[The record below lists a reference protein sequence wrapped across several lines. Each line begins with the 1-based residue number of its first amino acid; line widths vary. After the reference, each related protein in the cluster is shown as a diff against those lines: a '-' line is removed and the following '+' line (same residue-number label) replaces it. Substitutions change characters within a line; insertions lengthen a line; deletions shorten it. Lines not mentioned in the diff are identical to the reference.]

1 MFFTFIKNVFT
12 ADSSSYS
19 RIFSFRYSAILTES
33 AEYFNP
39 QVLIFSAYFVVL
51 YRQNK
56 SFGGQIHLRNKIVFS
71 KQTNILIAPQFAH
84 RKQGGFT
91 IIEVLVTLLII
102 GVTLLL
108 YTVISNSITLN
119 KYNRYK
125 EVALRSAETRLQ
137 DLRTVSYDSLP
148 TSGTFTN
155 AQIQTLPEG
164 TANLEITEISTG
176 LSEATVTVSWRS
188 PSSNTMQEISLSTFL
203 SEHGIGK

>member
-1 MFFTFIKNVFT
+1 MF
-12 ADSSSYS
+12 
-19 RIFSFRYSAILTES
+19 L
-33 AEYFNP
+33 
-39 QVLIFSAYFVVL
+39 
-51 YRQNK
+51 
-56 SFGGQIHLRNKIVFS
+56 
-71 KQTNILIAPQFAH
+71 KQTNILTATQLAP

-137 DLRTVSYDSLP
+137 DLRTTSYDSLP
-148 TSGTFTN
+148 SSGSFTN
-155 AQIQTLPEG
+155 AQIQTLPDG
-164 TANLEITEISTG
+164 TANLEITEISAG
-176 LSEATVTVSWRS
+176 LAEATVTVSWRS
-188 PSSNTMQEISLSTFL
+188 PSSDAMQEISLSTFL

>member
-1 MFFTFIKNVFT
+1 
-12 ADSSSYS
+12 
-19 RIFSFRYSAILTES
+19 
-33 AEYFNP
+33 
-39 QVLIFSAYFVVL
+39 VVL

>member
-1 MFFTFIKNVFT
+1 MCIR
-12 ADSSSYS
+12 D
-19 RIFSFRYSAILTES
+19 R
-33 AEYFNP
+33 
-39 QVLIFSAYFVVL
+39 
-51 YRQNK
+51 
-56 SFGGQIHLRNKIVFS
+56 
-71 KQTNILIAPQFAH
+71 
-84 RKQGGFT
+84 
-91 IIEVLVTLLII
+91 
-102 GVTLLL
+102 
-108 YTVISNSITLN
+108 N

>member
-1 MFFTFIKNVFT
+1 MCSQPI
-12 ADSSSYS
+12 ALPLSYS